1 MNGMRRAIVVALL
14 TAGVVAAP
22 GGAAR
27 AIENGVL
34 VPSEALW
41 TTGAIHWRTGS
52 SFLCSGMLVT
62 PRWALTAGHCG
73 VWKSWGVIAALGN
86 IGDAGVPTAA
96 VEESFAHPL
105 YNYNNAQYDVRLVRL
120 AKPLYPRYPG
130 GRLWEMY
137 KRDLYRGPVADL
149 DGALVDVYG
158 HGRTHGDDNRP
169 DDKGTMRLGTFAV
182 EGADDER
189 LFWDDD
195 STKTQKGDSG
205 AAVLVPGYGR
215 VTSTG
220 YYSIASVVSR
230 DSNTVFDREEQG
242 ANSEAIAAWFDS
254 LVGQELSA
262 FKAPS
267 LIINVTYAR

>member
-34 VPSEALW
+34 VPPEALW
-41 TTGAIHWRTGS
+41 TTGAIHWRERGL
-52 SFLCSGMLVT
+52 FLCSGMLVT

-73 VWKSWGVIAALGN
+73 VWKNRGIVAALGN
-86 IGDAGVPTAA
+86 INDAGAPTAE
-96 VEESFAHPL
+96 VEDSWHHTF
-105 YNYNNAQYDVRLVRL
+105 YDYDNAQYDVRLVL
-120 AKPLYPRYPG
+120 LKKPLYPRYPG

-195 STKTQKGDSG
+195 STRTQKGDSG

-230 DSNTVFDREEQG
+230 DYNTLFDRAEQG
-242 ANSEAIAAWFDS
+242 AYTEAIAAWFDS
-254 LVGQELSA
+254 LVGEELRA

-267 LIINVTYAR
+267 LIINVIYAR